1 MTDPIEAEMSLLG
14 SILLSAE
21 CISDIAPIV
30 AQDEFVRRAHST
42 IFSAMMRINER
53 GDDLDIVT
61 LQQELA
67 SRGELER
74 VGGITYLMA
83 ISEYVPTIHHAQSY
97 ARIVHREHVRRSI
110 ITTAQIAINQLNE
123 GENPVEEVGDWLSA
137 EIDNLAT
144 RSVSSMHVGEMAEE
158 EVASITARKSS
169 NPSGFRSG
177 LLNVDR
183 ITNGFRR
190 QELSIIGARPSMGK
204 SAFALQVAHNMSRS
218 GVCTLYASIEMSQSM
233 VAQRILSM
241 ATRIDGVRL
250 SNDVMDM
257 DDIELLNK
265 AKRYLRE
272 IPMHVSA
279 HSPCDMALLRSLA
292 TRLKRS
298 GDLQV
303 LVVDYLQMID
313 GKSDNRVREI
323 GLISRGL
330 KSLAKELDI
339 AVIALSSLSRRVES
353 RDDKRPLMSDLRES
367 GDIESDAD
375 LVTFLY
381 RPLYYAEPS
390 MREGLTEEPCEFI
403 VSKNRNGR
411 TGTANLTFHPF
422 RASFDDAADM
432 GAF

>member
-1 MTDPIEAEMSLLG
+1 MTDPCEAEMSLLG
-14 SILLSAE
+14 SMLLSSD
-21 CISDIAPIV
+21 CIVDIAPIV
-30 AQDEFVRRAHST
+30 GADQFARRANSL
-42 IFSAMMRINER
+42 IFSSMVRIKDR

-61 LQQELA
+61 LQEDLK
-67 SRGELER
+67 SRNELEK
-74 VGGITYLMA
+74 VGGIMYLMSIA
-83 ISEYVPTIHHAQSY
+83 EYVPTFHHAQSY

-110 ITTAQIAINQLNE
+110 IVRAQQAINELSE
-123 GENPVEEVGDWLSA
+123 GEKPVEEVGDWLS
-137 EIDNLAT
+137 EQIDSLSIKSAN
-144 RSVSSMHVGEMAEE
+144 SIHVGDMAEE
-158 EVASITARKSS
+158 EVQNITARKAS

-204 SAFALQVAHNMSRS
+204 SAFALQIAHNMARS

-241 ATRIDGVRL
+241 ATKIDGVRL
-250 SNDVMDM
+250 SNDVMDG
-257 DDIELLNK
+257 DDIELLNR
-265 AKRYLRE
+265 AKRYLRD
-272 IPMHVSA
+272 IPMHISA

-313 GKSDNRVREI
+313 SKGDNRVREV

-339 AVIALSSLSRRVES
+339 AVIALSSLSRKVES

-381 RPLYYAEPS
+381 RPMYYAEQS
-390 MREGLTEEPCEFI
+390 QREGLMEEPCEFI

-411 TGTANLTFHPF
+411 TGTANLSFFPF